1 MKQETLLCTIGVAD
15 LYTMISQVEGV
26 LLLKRMLDYFNLK
39 QIKAEAMGSRLPLT
53 IANCYMYFFEQNIIK
68 QINNSF
74 GIYVRYIDDIFMA
87 INWPNRRLIKQ
98 VER

>member
-1 MKQETLLCTIGVAD
+1 MQNN
-15 LYTMISQVEGV
+15 
-26 LLLKRMLDYFNLK
+26 YFK
-39 QIKAEAMGSRLPLT
+39 YDGQFYHQIKAEAMGSRLPLT